1 MKPLV
6 IFGILLVLGLS
17 SCVGF
22 LMVLGA
28 GVDEHHVS
36 IREWATAQILKNDIV
51 SSEIQ
56 FHDQHHIDETHAGVG
71 EYAFLSELS
80 GLVPFKGQ
88 KFDLLD
94 PNFQSAQPQESGYRF
109 IVYLPDGYHAGVA
122 DPYPEARHFS
132 ATGAAMCG
140 QFFVVYGWPMD
151 VNQGR
156 RILALDQSGN
166 LFVRAVADVPM
177 PPPWN
182 ALYGS
187 GDWGGPPAAGWEPY
201 HR

>member
-56 FHDQHHIDETHAGVG
+56 FHDQHHIDETHTGIG
-71 EYAFLSELS
+71 EYAFLSVLS
-80 GLVPFKGQ
+80 GLVPFEGQ

-94 PNFQSAQPQESGYRF
+94 SNFRSAQPQESGYRF
-109 IVYLPDGYHAGVA
+109 VVYLPDGPHAGVA
-122 DPYPEARHFS
+122 DPYPQARHFS
-132 ATGAAMCG
+132 SSAAALRE
-140 QFFVVYGWPMD
+140 QFFVAYAWPVD
-151 VNQGR
+151 PNQGH
-156 RILALDQSGN
+156 RILAIDQN
-166 LFVRAVADVPM
+166 LNVYVRPM
-177 PPPWN
+177 TELPSPPFWY

-187 GDWGGPPAAGWEPY
+187 ADWGIPPAAGWEPY